1 MELNRKKRSQRKKD
15 FLNRLTRVKKGELL
29 QDADQKE
36 KKYSAALEDIYSD
49 SGSFGLMLAI
59 ASHSRDEAL
68 NRLNQEYTITD
79 EGKPR
84 HIKFES
90 MPVGEAEQAVGMY
103 LRYNAMAQ
111 YEESEKLLSADQTK
125 NVPFDV
131 MKADFENGI
140 YPLDV
145 LVHGF
150 KTLSEEEYWEEKSL
164 YDNQA
169 TLLGYTSYK
178 VVQVSLDEQWP
189 DEIKENVTRQ
199 YAVGHG
205 RKGWKIFEITEK

>member
-36 KKYSAALEDIYSD
+36 KKYSAALEDIHSD
-49 SGSFGLMLAI
+49 SGRFRVNACYCIPQPGRGIKPLKS
-59 ASHSRDEAL
+59 
-68 NRLNQEYTITD
+68 EYTITD

-125 NVPFDV
+125 NVPL
-131 MKADFENGI
+131 M
-140 YPLDV
+140 L
-145 LVHGF
+145 
-150 KTLSEEEYWEEKSL
+150 
-164 YDNQA
+164 
-169 TLLGYTSYK
+169 
-178 VVQVSLDEQWP
+178 
-189 DEIKENVTRQ
+189 
-199 YAVGHG
+199 
-205 RKGWKIFEITEK
+205 